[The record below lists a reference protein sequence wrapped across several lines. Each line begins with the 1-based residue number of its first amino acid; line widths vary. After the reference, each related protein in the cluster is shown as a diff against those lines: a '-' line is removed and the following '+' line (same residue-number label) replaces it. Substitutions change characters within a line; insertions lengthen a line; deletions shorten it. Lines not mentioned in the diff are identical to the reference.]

1 MPEHYTFWRY
11 FMNYES
17 VDSIGIGGQAAALW
31 LLLSIDKKL
40 EPDQSYRL
48 DDLFGLSPSEQEG
61 EEDGEER
68 EECRKAEA
76 KFVKARN
83 RFLDTLDGLDASER
97 YDAIVDEIDRFA
109 EDADVTFLWGL
120 VRAVSRDGDYA
131 GNKRRVLRHLCR
143 KLGLENSVLPA
154 LENVA
159 KTLAEVKEERE
170 ELIASDKP
178 YREVVAALAAL
189 DLKEKE
195 TLDSLEELRLK
206 ASASRRLCLSSGP
219 SFFNDHPLAYSS

>member
-1 MPEHYTFWRY
+1 
-11 FMNYES
+11 MNHEP
-17 VDSIGIGGQAAALW
+17 VDLIRIGGQTEALW

-48 DDLFGLSPSEQEG
+48 DDLFGLSPSEQES
-61 EEDGEER
+61 EEDREER
-68 EECRKAEA
+68 EECRKSED
-76 KFVKARN
+76 KFVKAMN
-83 RFLDTLDGLDASER
+83 RFLDTLDGLDANER

-109 EDADVTFLWGL
+109 KDADVTFLWGL

-131 GNKRRVLRHLCR
+131 GNKRRALRHLCR

-154 LENVA
+154 LENAA
-159 KTLAEVKEERE
+159 KTLAEVKKERE
-170 ELIASDKP
+170 ELAASDRP

-195 TLDSLEELRLK
+195 TLDSLTRKPITLFLFR
-206 ASASRRLCLSSGP
+206 
-219 SFFNDHPLAYSS
+219 